1 MIIDEI
7 KKDNVQAMKDKN
19 TLARAIYGVVMNKV
33 LLHGIECKKDGKEQT
48 DADVVQILQKTIKEL
63 TEEKEN
69 YIKAGNEAEANNIEI
84 QKDILTK
91 YLPQM
96 LSEDEIKNINAT
108 SCYLLKINCT
118 NNSVSI
124 SVNTIF
130 IPTNKL
136 VGIFISRCFCW
147 NW

>member
-33 LLHGIECKKDGKEQT
+33 LLHSIECKKDGKDQT

-69 YIKAGNEAEANNIEI
+69 YIKAGNEVEANNIEV

-96 LSEDEIKNINAT
+96 LSEEEIKNIIAGLEDKT
-108 SCYLLKINCT
+108 IP
-118 NNSVSI
+118 SVMKHFKAEYAGKVDMSL
-124 SVNTIF
+124 VNRIAR
-130 IPTNKL
+130 
-136 VGIFISRCFCW
+136 G
-147 NW
+147 

>member
-1 MIIDEI
+1 MLIDEI

-33 LLHGIECKKDGKEQT
+33 LLHSIECKKDGKDQT

-69 YIKAGNEAEANNIEI
+69 YTKAGNEVEANNIEV

-96 LSEDEIKNINAT
+96 LSEEEIKNIIAGLEDKT
-108 SCYLLKINCT
+108 IP
-118 NNSVSI
+118 SVMKHFKAEYAGKVDMSL
-124 SVNTIF
+124 VNRIAR
-130 IPTNKL
+130 
-136 VGIFISRCFCW
+136 G
-147 NW
+147 

>member
-33 LLHGIECKKDGKEQT
+33 LLASIEAKKDGKELT
-48 DADVVQILQKTIKEL
+48 DVEVVQILQKTIKEL

-69 YIKAGNEAEANNIEI
+69 YVKAGNMVEAENIEK
-84 QKDILTK
+84 QKEILTK

-96 LSEDEIKNINAT
+96 MSEDEVRAEIAKLEDKSIP
-108 SCYLLKINCT
+108 
-118 NNSVSI
+118 SVMKHFKANFAGKVDMGLVNRVARSI
-124 SVNTIF
+124 
-130 IPTNKL
+130 
-136 VGIFISRCFCW
+136 
-147 NW
+147 

>member
-19 TLARAIYGVVMNKV
+19 ALARAIYGVVMNKV
-33 LLHGIECKKDGKEQT
+33 LLAQIELKKDGKELV

-69 YIKAGNEAEANNIEI
+69 YIKAGNTAEAENIEV
-84 QKDILTK
+84 QKKIIEK

-96 LSEDEIKNINAT
+96 MSEDEIKAEIAKLEDKSIPSVMKHFKANFAGKVDMGLVN
-108 SCYLLKINCT
+108 KIAR
-118 NNSVSI
+118 
-124 SVNTIF
+124 
-130 IPTNKL
+130 
-136 VGIFISRCFCW
+136 G
-147 NW
+147 